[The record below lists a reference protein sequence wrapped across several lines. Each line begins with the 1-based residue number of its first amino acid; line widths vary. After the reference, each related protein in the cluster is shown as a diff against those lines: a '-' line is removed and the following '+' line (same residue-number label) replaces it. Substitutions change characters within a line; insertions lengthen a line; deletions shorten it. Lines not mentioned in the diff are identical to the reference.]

1 MQSQKTDPEHDM
13 RKILSRVVDKDS
25 LFEITSFWKRHI
37 SAFARLNGFS
47 VGIFANDPNFYA
59 GSMTADNAKK
69 TTRFIQNCNNFNIP
83 ILTFVDEPGFLIG
96 PEAEKMQNTLWY

>member
-1 MQSQKTDPEHDM
+1 M
-13 RKILSRVVDKDS
+13 
-25 LFEITSFWKRHI
+25 IT
-37 SAFARLNGFS
+37 AFARLNGFS

-96 PEAEKMQNTLWY
+96 PEAEKNAEYFMELRQFLRPQRQLFLGQLL